1 MQGVRGCPLKI
12 EILFKQK
19 GTLITPT
26 ILYNMD
32 SCLTSYEEKTKD
44 ELIAIIE
51 SLKQKLLE
59 QQINHINVLQELH
72 FDAVKNDANK
82 MP

>member
-1 MQGVRGCPLKI
+1 
-12 EILFKQK
+12 
-19 GTLITPT
+19 
-26 ILYNMD
+26 MD